1 MLHPKLLNQIIL
13 IHCLILISGITTAQT
28 HEPLK
33 PILTNN
39 PPVIDGKLEDEVWKN
54 APSVSNFKTFTP
66 DFGKDLSEKTIV
78 YMAYDKENLYF
89 AYKCFDSEPDKI
101 RATVTSRDNI
111 RSEDWI
117 CINLDSFNDQ
127 QSLYALY
134 VNPFGIQEDSRFT
147 GNTEDIGIDL
157 IWYSSGKMD
166 HDGYSIEI
174 QLPLKSLRYSNTNPV
189 QMSVFFERKISR
201 RAEQGSFPAMDPS
214 QGNAF
219 LTQMQPMFYYDIENY
234 SLFELLPAITYG
246 EKFSNKGGELITEK
260 ITRDLSLTLKYGIT
274 SDLILDGTY
283 NPDFSQVEADAGQ
296 IDINLRYSLFFPEKR
311 PFFLEGR
318 ENFGIAATTINE
330 VDPIRYIV
338 HTRNILNPIGGIKLA
353 GKISENNTIAAI
365 YAIDEI
371 SDPLPGMGKN
381 THFPIIRYKRS
392 LNEDSYIGVIVAA
405 EEQKDNFNRVA
416 GLDGQ
421 IRLTKASQLEYNGIL
436 SQSKNLLTSNEN
448 LDQSLNEKF
457 GNTFGVKYTY
467 SARDLD
473 MDYAIKNVSEDF
485 RADMGYITRTG
496 ITSIS
501 GYVKP
506 KFYPEVESIQRID
519 AEIFS
524 AQTKDNIYSK
534 WETNNFVGAT
544 MFFLGSLNLRLKYS
558 YSTETFLNENF
569 RTGGYY
575 VTLGGLVSNV
585 INFSIGYRKLNAI
598 YYSNQPFEG
607 KSNVVQAIAI
617 VQPSDKISARI
628 DFIFSDFKRNSDNAL
643 LYEYPITRL
652 RLTYQMNKYLFFRG
666 IAEYN
671 KYKKQLI
678 TDLLASFTYIPGTVL
693 HFGYGSLYE
702 KTEWINNSYQ
712 PDDNFKEMRRG
723 FFFKASYLW
732 RL

>member
-1 MLHPKLLNQIIL
+1 MLLKELLSSIKLILSFIL
-13 IHCLILISGITTAQT
+13 ITGIINAQSR
-28 HEPLK
+28 EPLK
-33 PILTNN
+33 PIFTNN
-39 PPVIDGKLEDEVWKN
+39 PPVIDGILEDAVWKI
-54 APSVSNFKTFTP
+54 APSVSEFKTFTP

-89 AYKCFDSEPDKI
+89 AYKCFDSEPAKI

-117 CINLDSFNDQ
+117 CINLDSFNDK

-134 VNPFGIQEDSRFT
+134 VNPLGIQEDSRFT
-147 GNTEDIGIDL
+147 GNTEDTGIDL
-157 IWYSSGKMD
+157 IWYSAGKMD
-166 HDGYSIEI
+166 PDGYSIEV

-219 LTQMQPMFYYDIENY
+219 LTQMQPMFYYDIEHY

-246 EKFSNKGGELITEK
+246 EKLSDKSGELTTEK

-283 NPDFSQVEADAGQ
+283 NPDFSQIEADAGQ
-296 IDINLRYSLFFPEKR
+296 IDINLRYALFFQEKR

-338 HTRNILNPIGGIKLA
+338 HTRNILSPIGGIKLA
-353 GKISENNTIAAI
+353 GKIGENNTIDAI

-392 LNEDSYIGVIVAA
+392 LSEDSYVGVIVAA

-416 GLDGQ
+416 GVDGQ
-421 IRLTKASQLEYNGIL
+421 IRLTKASQFQFNGIF
-436 SQSKNLLTSNEN
+436 SQSKLLNSSDEN
-448 LDQSLNEKF
+448 Y
-457 GNTFGVKYTY
+457 GNTFGLKYSY

-485 RADMGYITRTG
+485 RADMGYILRTG
-496 ITSIS
+496 ITSFT

-524 AQTKDNIYSK
+524 AQTNDNIFKK
-534 WETNNFVGAT
+534 WETNNSIAAT

-558 YSTETFLNENF
+558 YSNEIFLDEKF
-569 RTGGYY
+569 RTGGFY
-575 VTLGGLVSNV
+575 VTLGGLVSNL
-585 INFSIGYRKLNAI
+585 INFSVGYRKLNAI
-598 YYSNQPFEG
+598 YYSNQPFGG
-607 KSNVVQAIAI
+607 KSNIIQAIAI
-617 VQPSDKISARI
+617 IQPSNKISTRI
-628 DFIFSDFKRNSDNAL
+628 DFIFSDFTRNSDNAL
-643 LYEYPITRL
+643 LYEYPITRF
-652 RLTYQMNKYLFFRG
+652 RLTYQLNKYLFFRG

-671 KYKKQLI
+671 KYRKQLI

-712 PDDNFKEMRRG
+712 PDNNFKEMRRG

>member
-1 MLHPKLLNQIIL
+1 MLLKELFNSIKIIL
-13 IHCLILISGITTAQT
+13 CFILITEIIAAQT
-28 HEPLK
+28 REPLK

-39 PPVIDGKLEDEVWKN
+39 PPVLDGRLDDEVWKT
-54 APSVSNFKTFTP
+54 APSVSEFKTFTP

-147 GNTEDIGIDL
+147 GNIEDIGIDL
-157 IWYSSGKMD
+157 IWYSAGKMD
-166 HDGYSIEI
+166 PDGYSIEV

-219 LTQMQPMFYYDIENY
+219 LTQMQPMFYYDIEHY

-246 EKFSNKGGELITEK
+246 EKFSDKGGELTTEK
-260 ITRDLSLTLKYGIT
+260 VTRDLSLTLKYGIT

-296 IDINLRYSLFFPEKR
+296 IDINLRYALFFQEKR

-338 HTRNILNPIGGIKLA
+338 HTRNISNPIGGIKLA
-353 GKISENNTIAAI
+353 GKIGENNTIAAI

-371 SDPLPGMGKN
+371 SDPLPGRGKN

-392 LNEDSYIGVIVAA
+392 LSEDSYVGLIVAA

-416 GLDGQ
+416 GVDGQ
-421 IRLTKASQLEYNGIL
+421 LRLTKASQLEYNGIL
-436 SQSKNLLTSNEN
+436 SQSRNLITSNEN
-448 LDQSLNEKF
+448 FNQTINENL
-457 GNTFGVKYTY
+457 GNTFGIKYGY

-496 ITSIS
+496 ITSLA

-506 KFYPEVESIQRID
+506 KFYPDIESIQRID

-524 AQTKDNIYSK
+524 AQTKDNIFNK
-534 WETNNFVGAT
+534 WETNNSIAAT
-544 MFFLGSLNLRLKYS
+544 MFFLGSLNLRLKYT
-558 YSTETFLNENF
+558 YSNEIFLNEKF
-569 RTGGYY
+569 RTGGFY

-585 INFSIGYRKLNAI
+585 INFSVGYRKLNAI

-617 VQPSDKISARI
+617 IQPSDKISTRI
-628 DFIFSDFKRNSDNAL
+628 DFIFSDFTRDSDNTL

-671 KYKKQLI
+671 KYRKQLI

-702 KTEWINNSYQ
+702 KTEWINNSYF
-712 PDDNFKEMRRG
+712 PADNFKEMRRG

>member
-1 MLHPKLLNQIIL
+1 MLNKKFYRSIIL
-13 IHCLILISGITTAQT
+13 LHYFTLITSIITAQSR
-28 HEPLK
+28 EPLK
-33 PILTNN
+33 PIFTNN
-39 PPVIDGKLEDEVWKN
+39 PPVIDGKLEDEIWKT
-54 APSVSNFKTFTP
+54 APTVSEFKTFTP
-66 DFGKDLSEKTIV
+66 DFGNDLSEKTIV

-111 RSEDWI
+111 RAEDWI

-147 GNTEDIGIDL
+147 GNTEDAGIDL
-157 IWYSSGKMD
+157 VWYSAGRID
-166 HDGYSIEI
+166 PDGYSIEI

-189 QMSVFFERKISR
+189 EMSVFFERKISR
-201 RAEQGSFPAMDPS
+201 RAEQGSFPAMDPA

-219 LTQMQPMFYYDIENY
+219 LTQMQPMFYYDIEHY
-234 SLFELLPAITYG
+234 ALLEVLPAITYG
-246 EKFSNKGGELITEK
+246 EKFSDTGGKLTTEK
-260 ITRDLSLTLKYGIT
+260 VTRDLSLTLKYGIT

-296 IDINLRYSLFFPEKR
+296 IDINLRYALFFQEKR

-353 GKISENNTIAAI
+353 GKIGESNTIAAI
-365 YAIDEI
+365 YTIDEI
-371 SDPLPGMGKN
+371 SDPAPGTEKN
-381 THFPIIRYKRS
+381 THFPIIRYKKS
-392 LNEDSYIGVIVAA
+392 LSEDSYVGIIAAA
-405 EEQKDNFNRVA
+405 EEQKENYNRV
-416 GLDGQ
+416 GGIDGQ
-421 IRLTKASQLEYNGIL
+421 IRLTKASQFEFNGIL
-436 SQSKNLLTSNEN
+436 SQSKLLNSSDVN
-448 LDQSLNEKF
+448 F
-457 GNTFGVKYTY
+457 GNTLGLKYSY

-473 MDYAIKNVSEDF
+473 MDYSIKNVSEDF

-496 ITSIS
+496 ITSIA
-501 GYVKP
+501 GFAKP

-519 AEIFS
+519 AEFFT
-524 AQTKDNIYSK
+524 AQIRDNIYNK
-534 WETNNFVGAT
+534 WETNNSIGAT
-544 MFFLGSLNLRLKYS
+544 MFFLGSLNLRLKYT
-558 YSTETFLNENF
+558 YSNEIYLNEKF
-569 RTGGYY
+569 RTGGFIASF
-575 VTLGGLVSNV
+575 GGLVSNV
-585 INFSIGYRKLNAI
+585 LNFSLGYRKLNSI
-598 YYSNQPFEG
+598 FYSNLPFEG
-607 KSNVVQAIAI
+607 KSNMFQAIVI
-617 VQPSDKISARI
+617 IQPSGKISTRI
-628 DFIFSDFKRNSDNAL
+628 DFIFSDFTRKSDNSL
-643 LYEYPITRL
+643 IYEYPILRF
-652 RLTYQMNKYLFFRG
+652 RLTYQMNKHLFFRG

-671 KYKKQLI
+671 KYRKQLI

-702 KTEWINNSYQ
+702 KTEWVNNAYMPS
-712 PDDNFKEMRRG
+712 DSFKEMRRG

>member
-1 MLHPKLLNQIIL
+1 MLHPKLFNQIIL

-28 HEPLK
+28 REPLK

-78 YMAYDKENLYF
+78 YMAYDEENLYF
-89 AYKCFDSEPDKI
+89 AYKCFDSEPEKI

-157 IWYSSGKMD
+157 IWYSAGKMD
-166 HDGYSIEI
+166 SDGYSIEV

-219 LTQMQPMFYYDIENY
+219 LTQMQPMFYYDIEHY

-246 EKFSNKGGELITEK
+246 EKFSDKGGELTTEK

-353 GKISENNTIAAI
+353 GKIGENNTIAAI

-436 SQSKNLLTSNEN
+436 SQSQNLLTSNEN

-457 GNTFGVKYTY
+457 GNTFGVKYSY

-496 ITSIS
+496 ITSVA

-506 KFYPEVESIQRID
+506 KFYPEVESVQRID
-519 AEIFS
+519 VEIFT
-524 AQTKDNIYSK
+524 AQTKDNIYNK
-534 WETNNFVGAT
+534 WETNNSLSAT

-558 YSTETFLNENF
+558 HSNEIFLNEKF
-569 RTGGYY
+569 RTGGFIASI
-575 VTLGGLVSNV
+575 GGLVSN
-585 INFSIGYRKLNAI
+585 ILNFSIGYRKLNAI
-598 YYSNQPFEG
+598 YYSNPPFEG

-628 DFIFSDFKRNSDNAL
+628 DFIFSDFTRNSDNAL